1 MRHEFHP
8 EAVLE
13 FEEAVQF
20 YKERGRKLGQRFAR
34 EIRATIAKI
43 VTTPERWRVLEQDVR
58 LCRTRVFPYAV
69 LYTIET
75 DSVLIVAIAHG
86 KRRSGYWLHR
96 LTTP

>member
-20 YKERGRKLGQRFAR
+20 YQERGRTLGRRFAR
-34 EIRATIAKI
+34 EVRTTIAKA
-43 VTTPERWRVLEQDVR
+43 VATPERWRVLAQDVR
-58 LCRTRVFPYAV
+58 ICRTRVFPYAV
-69 LYTIET
+69 LYTIEP
-75 DSVLIVAIAHG
+75 DYILIIAVAHD
-86 KRRSGYWLHR
+86 KRRPGYWRHR